1 MKKFFCKYRK
11 TVVLFLKIVLYLSM
25 MGIWFGLLSIHNFQI
40 LVPSRTA
47 AVTALT
53 FVICGLFLTQI
64 YGNYDIG
71 KRKSKPIVHSLTLAI
86 IFTDIITFV
95 MLIIMNMN
103 EVNNNSLYKYW
114 KEDLLLTLLS
124 MILQII
130 LIVIFTYGG
139 HAIYFSFVEPER
151 CLVITGESSDIRA
164 MKRGI
169 NKYKKQY
176 RIEKIMSYRDEKLW
190 ENIRQMETVFL
201 HDIPQAKKTEIVAY
215 CYEKMINVFY
225 TPEIVDI
232 VNLHSR
238 LAVLDDVS
246 MVASEVKE
254 LSVEQRIVKRAMDI
268 VVSLLG
274 LIVLSPVLL
283 ICAIVIKAGD
293 GGSVLFR
300 QNRVTVGGKI
310 FTIYKFRTM
319 IENADQHLVTDHDNR
334 ITKAGAVLRKYRLDE
349 LPQLFNI
356 LKGDMSLVGPR
367 PEMTEYVYV
376 YSETLPEFQYRH
388 RVKAGLTGYAQITGK
403 YNTSSKDKL
412 IMDLMYIENFS
423 LWNDI
428 KLIFQTVLVLL
439 RADDSTA
446 AFDEDEEAK
455 RRNEFAEL
463 GQVKTEQ
470 DTPSAAKDRANEE

>member
-1 MKKFFCKYRK
+1 MKKFFYKYRK
-11 TVVLFLKIVLYLSM
+11 TVVLLLKILLYLSI

-47 AVTALT
+47 AVTAIT

-64 YGNYDIG
+64 YGSFDIG
-71 KRKSKPIVHSLTLAI
+71 KRKSKPIVHSLTLAVV
-86 IFTDIITFV
+86 FTDIITFI

-103 EVNNNSLYKYW
+103 EVNNNSLYQYW
-114 KEDLLLTLLS
+114 QEDLLLTLLS
-124 MILQII
+124 IVLQII
-130 LIVIFTYGG
+130 VIVIFTYGG

-151 CLVITGESSDIRA
+151 SLVITGDSSDIRA
-164 MKRGI
+164 LKRGI

-176 RIEKIMSYRDEKLW
+176 RIEKIINYQDENLW
-190 ENIRQMETVFL
+190 DTIKQMDTVFL
-201 HDIPQAKKTEIVAY
+201 HDIPMEKKTEIVAF

-246 MVASEVKE
+246 MVAAEVKE

-268 VVSLLG
+268 VVSFVG
-274 LIVLSPVLL
+274 LVILSPVLI
-283 ICAIVIKAGD
+283 ICAILIKADD
-293 GGSVLFR
+293 GGSVFFC
-300 QNRVTVGGKI
+300 QNRVTMGGKI

-334 ITKAGAVLRKYRLDE
+334 ITKIGAVLRKYRLDE

-367 PEMTEYVYV
+367 PEMTEYVYL
-376 YSETLPEFQYRH
+376 YSETLPEFRYRH

-412 IMDLMYIENFS
+412 VMDLMYIENFS

-455 RRNEFAEL
+455 RRGELNE
-463 GQVKTEQ
+463 KI
-470 DTPSAAKDRANEE
+470 

>member
-1 MKKFFCKYRK
+1 MKKFFYKYRK
-11 TVVLFLKIVLYLSM
+11 TVVLLLKILLYLSI

-47 AVTALT
+47 AVTAIT

-64 YGNYDIG
+64 YGSFDIG
-71 KRKSKPIVHSLTLAI
+71 KRKSKPIVHSLTLAVV
-86 IFTDIITFV
+86 FTDIITFI

-103 EVNNNSLYKYW
+103 EVNNNSLYQYW
-114 KEDLLLTLLS
+114 QEDLLLTLLS
-124 MILQII
+124 IVLQII
-130 LIVIFTYGG
+130 VIVIFTYGG

-151 CLVITGESSDIRA
+151 SLVITGDSSDIRA
-164 MKRGI
+164 LKRGI

-176 RIEKIMSYRDEKLW
+176 RIEKIINYQDENLW
-190 ENIRQMETVFL
+190 DTIKQMDTVFL
-201 HDIPQAKKTEIVAY
+201 HDIPMEKKTEIVAF

-246 MVASEVKE
+246 MVAAEVKE

-268 VVSLLG
+268 VVSFVG
-274 LIVLSPVLL
+274 LVILSPVLI
-283 ICAIVIKAGD
+283 ICAILIKADD
-293 GGSVLFR
+293 GGSVFFC
-300 QNRVTVGGKI
+300 QNRVTMGGKI

-334 ITKAGAVLRKYRLDE
+334 ITKIGAVLRKYRLDE

-367 PEMTEYVYV
+367 PEMTEYVYL
-376 YSETLPEFQYRH
+376 YSETLPEFRYRH

-412 IMDLMYIENFS
+412 VMDLMYIENFS

-428 KLIFQTVLVLL
+428 KLLFQTVLVLL

-455 RRNEFAEL
+455 RRGELNE
-463 GQVKTEQ
+463 KI
-470 DTPSAAKDRANEE
+470 